1 MSWSESAALHIN
13 SSDRDEF
20 FSDIFNTIMKLFTS
34 MGIGMLACM
43 PFAFFLPRLFR
54 KENKIKTF
62 LITMFIIVSI
72 IEITQ
77 FITLSGT
84 FDIDD
89 YILNISGA
97 YLMFNILKMKKINLL
112 IDKIFKK
119 NS

>member
-1 MSWSESAALHIN
+1 
-13 SSDRDEF
+13 
-20 FSDIFNTIMKLFTS
+20 
-34 MGIGMLACM
+34 
-43 PFAFFLPRLFR
+43 
-54 KENKIKTF
+54 
-62 LITMFIIVSI
+62 MFIIVSI

-97 YLMFNILKMKKINLL
+97 YFMFNILKMKKINLL